1 MSVIR
6 HCVEF
11 SIKNK
16 SIIILFVIALALF
29 GIFALIKMPK
39 QEFPVFTIRQG
50 LIVGIY
56 PGATSSQIEK
66 QLTNPLEEY
75 LFSYKEVNKKETYS
89 VTNDGMVIIYVTL
102 EDNVKSDDVFWS
114 KFKLGVQDFKSSLPS
129 GVAGIFV
136 SSDFGSVSALLILY
150 CSL

>member
-102 EDNVKSDDVFWS
+102 EDNVKSDDVFS
-114 KFKLGVQDFKSSLPS
+114 TLGIDQWYWYENTST
-129 GVAGIFV
+129 V
-136 SSDFGSVSALLILY
+136 SDEAMLDWEEED
-150 CSL
+150 